1 MKRRGN
7 IYIVSAPSGAGKS
20 TLCRELLEVYP
31 DITYSISHTTRAPR
45 AGEVAGVDY
54 HFISKEG
61 FQERIEK
68 GLMAEWAEVHGNYYG
83 TSLETLEASVSK
95 GIDVL
100 LDIDVQGAR
109 QMCEAMPEC
118 VTIFIMP
125 PSVEELLARLEKR
138 GTDTPETIEK
148 RMKNATGE
156 MNQSDFYRHVIV
168 NDDLDDAVAA
178 FVAVVKTCR
187 EGVTS

>member
-20 TLCRELLEVYP
+20 TLCRELLTVYP
-31 DITYSISHTTRAPR
+31 EITYSISHTTRAPR
-45 AGEVAGVDY
+45 AGEQDGVDY
-54 HFISKEG
+54 HFVTKEG

-83 TSLETLEASVSK
+83 TSIETLEASVAN
-95 GIDVL
+95 GVDVL

-125 PSVEELLARLEKR
+125 PSMDELLSRLDKR

-148 RMKNATGE
+148 RMNNAVGE
-156 MNQSDFYRHVIV
+156 MQQRDFYQHVIV

-178 FVAVVKTCR
+178 FVAVVKGCR

>member
-7 IYIVSAPSGAGKS
+7 IFIVSAPSGAGKS
-20 TLCRELLEVYP
+20 TLCQALLTVYP

-45 AGEVAGVDY
+45 GEEKDGVDY
-54 HFISKEG
+54 HFITREA
-61 FQERIEK
+61 FRERIEK

-83 TSLETLEASVSK
+83 TALETLEASVAK

-109 QMCEAMPEC
+109 QMCAALPEC

-125 PSVEELLARLEKR
+125 PSVAELRARLEQR
-138 GTDTPETIEK
+138 GTDTPATIEK
-148 RMKNATGE
+148 RMKNAEGE
-156 MNQSDFYRHVIV
+156 MAQRDFYRHVII
-168 NDDLDDAVAA
+168 NDDLDAAVAA
-178 FVAVVKTCR
+178 LVAVVAGCR
-187 EGVTS
+187 GEGAT